1 MSEKDD
7 TTRGADEAE
16 AAHKGFCHIILDN
29 IHGNFCIIN
38 WFSASTD
45 LGGKISGA
53 RHKTYEDIMFK

>member
-38 WFSASTD
+38 WFSASPD
-45 LGGKISGA
+45 LGG
-53 RHKTYEDIMFK
+53 